1 MSVYPDTVLLGVTK
15 LAQIYF
21 KKYSAF
27 ELRDRNQNSDKWVQ
41 PRIEFC
47 VVPIFA
53 IFEYSVFEISIGIL
67 DIFFGPARARGSQLG
82 SRRAARRGRVRARY
96 AGSRVWQALVL
107 ASAPRGR
114 LASSGDR
121 GSISV
126 VLRIILNNYNRQVG
140 ARRRLEKIQF
150 CETQGYSTAVCLAAT
165 QLFSILY
172 GRVCTAV

>member
-1 MSVYPDTVLLGVTK
+1 MGFTK
-15 LAQIYF
+15 LEQNWRRSGL
-21 KKYSAF
+21 KF
-27 ELRDRNQNSDKWVQ
+27 ELRDPNRKSASVVEIQ
-41 PRIEFC
+41 IEFWFQL
-47 VVPIFA
+47 PRP
-53 IFEYSVFEISIGIL
+53 IFEYPVFEKKYLKSL
-67 DIFFGPARARGSQLG
+67 CFCQRSRARGRQQG
-82 SRRAARRGRVRARY
+82 SRRGARRGRVRARY

-150 CETQGYSTAVCLAAT
+150 CETQGWILEYEKQLEAWLEAWLEAA
-165 QLFSILY
+165 
-172 GRVCTAV
+172 